1 MGFMARFFYSQI
13 FVTPKIPNTS
23 FANQTIIITG
33 SNTGLGF
40 EAAKHFARLNAKKI
54 IIAVR
59 NVPAGEKAKELIEAS
74 CGRANLCEV
83 WELDLASYA
92 SIKAFAHRASTEL
105 PRIDVLLENAGVAT
119 HTYATA
125 EGHERTI
132 TVNVIGTFL
141 LGLLLLPKLK
151 ESAAQTAPMKPRWC
165 ILTSETH
172 AMVQF
177 PEWKSPNTFAKLDD
191 KETLNMKERYETSK
205 LVEILV
211 VREIAPKLA
220 DSGVVL
226 NLINPG
232 FCMSGLMREAP
243 TIVLAIKSMLRY
255 IMVRTTEVGSRTLV
269 AGAAAG
275 DESHGKYM
283 VDGMVS
289 DRHLSD
295 FVKSEEGKIAEKKV
309 WEELKVILEEIV
321 PGVTG
326 KL

>member
-1 MGFMARFFYSQI
+1 MGFMAAFFYSQL
-13 FVTPKIPNTS
+13 FVTPKYPNES

-33 SNTGLGF
+33 SNTGLGL
-40 EAAKHFARLNAKKI
+40 EAARHFARLDAKKI

-59 NVPAGEKAKELIEAS
+59 NVVAGEKAKELIETS
-74 CGRANLCEV
+74 SGRANICEV

-92 SIKAFAHRASTEL
+92 SIKAFAQRASTEL
-105 PRIDVLLENAGVAT
+105 PRIDVLLENAGIAT
-119 HTYATA
+119 HTHDIA

-151 ESAAQTAPMKPRWC
+151 ESAMQISPVKPRWC
-165 ILTSETH
+165 IVTSETH
-172 AMVQF
+172 AMAEF
-177 PEWKSPNTFAKLDD
+177 PEWKSPNTFEKLDD
-191 KETLNMKERYETSK
+191 KKTLNMKERYEASK
-205 LVEILV
+205 LLEILL

-226 NLINPG
+226 NMINPG
-232 FCMSGLMREAP
+232 FCQSELMREVHWL
-243 TIVLAIKSMLRY
+243 VLVIKTMLTH

-269 AGAAAG
+269 AAAASG
-275 DESHGKYM
+275 DESHGAYM
-283 VDGMVS
+283 TDGKVS
-289 DRHLSD
+289 NRHLST
-295 FVKSEEGKIAEKKV
+295 FVKSEDGKTAGKKV
-309 WEELKVILEEIV
+309 WEELKVILENIA